1 MSVEPAPSTV
11 DESVA
16 RTSGAASPTGSAR
29 RRLPV
34 AGLIALV
41 VLILLAAV
49 PLFVAPFQTSMLA
62 RMLIFALLAV
72 SLDLLVGVTGLPSL
86 GHAAYFGIGAYTAGL
101 VAKYW
106 TAAAPI
112 PLLAAVAVAAFA
124 AAATG
129 WLAVRSHGVFF
140 LMLTLAIGELIQQ
153 LAESWSGVTGGDNGL
168 SGIPAVEVA
177 GEPLSLVGYVY
188 WYVLF
193 FAVLGFAVIWAVSRS
208 PFGAALRGIRDNE
221 PRMRSLGY
229 SPFRYKLAGFVLAG
243 AIAGLAGG
251 LFASQQFAL
260 VTPADLGFT
269 TSALALLAVAVG
281 GAGSL
286 WGPAIGAAVVV
297 LIRDVYGPDLDGHGT
312 LVLGIVFIVAV
323 YSLRNGLAG
332 LATTRFRRRRSPP
345 AADAPGSS
353 PPSDP
358 TPPNLTQA
366 TSGVPPSGGLPANR
380 QEGHGVD
387 EGSKVPGTDDPPR
400 HADDPGERRS

>member
-1 MSVEPAPSTV
+1 MS
-11 DESVA
+11 
-16 RTSGAASPTGSAR
+16 
-29 RRLPV
+29 RRLPIGRSV
-34 AGLIALV
+34 ALV
-41 VLILLAAV
+41 LLLVLAAV

-86 GHAAYFGIGAYTAGL
+86 GHAAYFGVGAYTAGL

-112 PLLAAVAVAAFA
+112 PLLAAVVVAAFA

-168 SGIPAVEVA
+168 SAIPAVEVL
-177 GEPLSLVGYVY
+177 GTPLGQEGYVF
-188 WYVLF
+188 WYTLA
-193 FAVLGFAVIWAVSRS
+193 FAALGFAMIWAVSRS

-221 PRMRSLGY
+221 ARMRSLGY
-229 SPFRYKLAGFVLAG
+229 SPFRYKLAGFVIAG
-243 AIAGLAGG
+243 AVAGLAGG
-251 LFASQQFAL
+251 LLASQRFAFIS
-260 VTPADLGFT
+260 PADLGFT

-286 WGPAIGAAVVV
+286 WGPAIGAALVV

-312 LVLGIVFIVAV
+312 LVLGIAFIVAV
-323 YSLRNGLAG
+323 YLLRNGIAG
-332 LATTRFRRRRSPP
+332 LAATRFRRRGQRSAAPP
-345 AADAPGSS
+345 PDLTQGTPATLEPSGRAQASSESWPGSGPLQTS
-353 PPSDP
+353 PDGAENP
-358 TPPNLTQA
+358 
-366 TSGVPPSGGLPANR
+366 
-380 QEGHGVD
+380 VD
-387 EGSKVPGTDDPPR
+387 KQ
-400 HADDPGERRS
+400 

>member
-1 MSVEPAPSTV
+1 LT
-11 DESVA
+11 
-16 RTSGAASPTGSAR
+16 
-29 RRLPV
+29 
-34 AGLIALV
+34 ALA

-49 PLFVAPFQTSMLA
+49 PLFVAPFQTSMLG

-86 GHAAYFGIGAYTAGL
+86 GHAAYFGVGAYTAGL

-106 TAAAPI
+106 TASAPV
-112 PLLAAVAVAAFA
+112 PLLAAVGVAAFA

-177 GEPLSLVGYVY
+177 GQPLTLVGYVY
-188 WYVLF
+188 WYVLV

-208 PFGAALRGIRDNE
+208 PFGAGLRGIRDNE

-229 SPFRYKLAGFVLAG
+229 SPFRYKLAGFVIAG
-243 AIAGLAGG
+243 AVAGLAGG
-251 LFASQQFAL
+251 LLASQQFAL

-286 WGPAIGAAVVV
+286 WGPAIGAALVV

-312 LVLGIVFIVAV
+312 LVLGAVFIVAV
-323 YSLRNGLAG
+323 YLLRNGIAG
-332 LATTRFRRRRSPP
+332 LATTRFRRRGP
-345 AADAPGSS
+345 
-353 PPSDP
+353 PPSDAAPPPDP
-358 TPPNLTQA
+358 TQGATGAPVSGGFRQNRQDGRQAGESSQRLDSDHPSSDPPNP
-366 TSGVPPSGGLPANR
+366 GV
-380 QEGHGVD
+380 
-387 EGSKVPGTDDPPR
+387 K
-400 HADDPGERRS
+400 RS